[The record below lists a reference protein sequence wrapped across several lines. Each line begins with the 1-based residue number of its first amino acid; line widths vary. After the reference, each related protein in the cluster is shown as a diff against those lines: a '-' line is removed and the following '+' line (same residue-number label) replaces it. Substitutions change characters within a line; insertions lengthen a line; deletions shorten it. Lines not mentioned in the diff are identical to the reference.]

1 MARPRE
7 FDIDEALDAAMGVFW
22 ERGYEATSMVNLMD
36 ATGLHK
42 GSIYK
47 AFEDKHDLFL
57 QALRRYLNNVYHM
70 FHSTLT
76 AAKTPMEGFQA
87 LMGSMTHFCDAQE
100 TRRGCFAVNSA
111 VEMTHHDEEVAK
123 VIKKHFARVEKLLAE
138 HIIKGQQLGEF
149 RKDMPA
155 VQLAE
160 AFLVYLSGML
170 AQAKGPH
177 SKKRTAR
184 LCECG
189 LKMLTKSA

>member
-57 QALRRYLNNVYHM
+57 QALRRYLNNVYQM

-87 LMGSMTHFCDAQE
+87 LMGVLA
-100 TRRGCFAVNSA
+100 AVS
-111 VEMTHHDEEVAK
+111 
-123 VIKKHFARVEKLLAE
+123 
-138 HIIKGQQLGEF
+138 LG
-149 RKDMPA
+149 
-155 VQLAE
+155 
-160 AFLVYLSGML
+160 
-170 AQAKGPH
+170 
-177 SKKRTAR
+177 
-184 LCECG
+184 
-189 LKMLTKSA
+189 